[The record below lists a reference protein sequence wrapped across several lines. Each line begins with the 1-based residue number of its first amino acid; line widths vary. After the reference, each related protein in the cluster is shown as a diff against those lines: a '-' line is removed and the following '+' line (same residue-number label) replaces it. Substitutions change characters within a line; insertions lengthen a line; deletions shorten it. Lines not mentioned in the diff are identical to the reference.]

1 MQIYTHQILHFLK
14 PLVLEGVTFYFIIL
28 AKGFTLMYEVIY
40 PHCARTKC
48 LPRERKSSGPD
59 CPIRVIQNGI
69 HVTVQRDVT
78 TVDNAEIN
86 NARGRSHKTFLGVNL
101 LTLFVSY
108 TILEFWKHIVD
119 SNEMVYLTKNPE

>member
-1 MQIYTHQILHFLK
+1 
-14 PLVLEGVTFYFIIL
+14 
-28 AKGFTLMYEVIY
+28 MYEVIY

-48 LPRERKSSGPD
+48 LPRQRKSFGTD
-59 CPIRVIQNGI
+59 GPIRFIQNDI
-69 HVTVQRDVT
+69 HVTVQRDGA

-86 NARGRSHKTFLGVNL
+86 KAKGQSHKTFLGENL